1 MRLPEGAMEGKV
13 VLVTG
18 ATDGLG
24 RETVLTLAGAGATVV
39 AAGRDPR
46 KIATTV
52 RDLVAQTGNTSVEG
66 LVADLSSQEQVR
78 RLAREFLDRYE
89 RLDVLVNNAGA
100 IFERREET
108 EDGIERTFAVN
119 HLAPFLLTSLL
130 LDVILESAPARVVTV
145 SSVGHRSARL
155 DFDDLQNA
163 RSYDGNQAYAQSKL
177 ANVLFTYELARRLEG
192 TGVTA
197 NAADPG
203 MARTNIGTNN
213 KSVRAYLQLLAH
225 RAMADSVERGART
238 SIYLASSPEVEGI
251 SGAYFADCKQVLSS
265 PASYNGAVARR
276 LWSVS
281 EELTGLVGMR
291 RAPERLT

>member
-24 RETVLTLAGAGATVV
+24 KETALTLAGAGATVV

-46 KIATTV
+46 KTATTV
-52 RDLVAQTGNTSVEG
+52 HDLVRETGNTSVDG
-66 LVADLSSQEQVR
+66 LVADLSSQDQVR
-78 RLAREFLDRYE
+78 GLTREFLDRYD

-119 HLAPFLLTSLL
+119 HLAPFLLTNLL
-130 LDVILESAPARVVTV
+130 LDVLLESAPARVVTV

-163 RSYDGNQAYAQSKL
+163 RGYEANRAYAQSKL

-203 MARTNIGTNN
+203 RARTNIGTNN
-213 KSVRAYLQLLAH
+213 RSARAYLQLLAH
-225 RAMADSVERGART
+225 RAMAESVERGART
-238 SIYLASSPEVEGI
+238 SIYLASSPEVEGV
-251 SGAYFADCKQVLSS
+251 SGAYLADGNQVPSS
-265 PASYNGAVARR
+265 PASYNKAVARR
-276 LWSVS
+276 LWRVS
-281 EELTGLVGMR
+281 EELTGLVRMR
-291 RAPERLT
+291 RAPERSM

>member
-1 MRLPEGAMEGKV
+1 MEGKV
-13 VLVTG
+13 VLITG

-24 RETVLTLAGAGATVV
+24 KETALTLAGAGATVV

-46 KIATTV
+46 KTATTV
-52 RDLVAQTGNTSVEG
+52 RDLVRETGNAAVEG
-66 LVADLSSQEQVR
+66 LVADLSSQDQVR
-78 RLAREFLDRYE
+78 GLAREFLDRYDH
-89 RLDVLVNNAGA
+89 LDVLVNNAGA

-119 HLAPFLLTSLL
+119 HLAPFLLTNLL
-130 LDVILESAPARVVTV
+130 LDVILASAPARVVTV
-145 SSVGHRSARL
+145 SSVGHRSGWL

-163 RSYDGNQAYAQSKL
+163 RGYDGNRAYAESKL

-213 KSVRAYLQLLAH
+213 MSARAYLQLLAH
-225 RAMADSVERGART
+225 RAMAGSVERGAKT
-238 SIYLASSPEVEGI
+238 SIYLASSPEVEGV
-251 SGAYFADCKQVLSS
+251 SGAYFADCNQVPSS
-265 PASYNGAVARR
+265 PASYNEAVARR
-276 LWSVS
+276 LWRVS
-281 EELTGLVGMR
+281 QELTGLVGMR
-291 RAPERLT
+291 LTPERLT

>member
-1 MRLPEGAMEGKV
+1 MEGKV

-18 ATDGLG
+18 ATSGLG
-24 RETVLTLAGAGATVV
+24 RETALTLAGAGATVV

-46 KIATTV
+46 KTATTV
-52 RDLVAQTGNTSVEG
+52 RDLVVRTDNTSVEG

-119 HLAPFLLTSLL
+119 HLAPFLLTNLL
-130 LDVILESAPARVVTV
+130 LDVILASAPARVVTV
-145 SSVGHRSARL
+145 SSVGHRSGRL
-155 DFDDLQNA
+155 DFEDLHSA
-163 RSYDGNQAYAQSKL
+163 RGYDANRAYAESKL

-203 MARTNIGTNN
+203 MARTSIGTNN

-225 RAMADSVERGART
+225 RAMAGSVERGART
-238 SIYLASSPEVEGI
+238 SIYLASSPAVEGV
-251 SGAYFADCKQVLSS
+251 SGAYFADCEQVASS
-265 PASYNGAVARR
+265 PASYDEAVARR
-276 LWSVS
+276 LWRVS
-281 EELTGLVGMR
+281 EELTGLARMR
-291 RAPERLT
+291 RAPERLM